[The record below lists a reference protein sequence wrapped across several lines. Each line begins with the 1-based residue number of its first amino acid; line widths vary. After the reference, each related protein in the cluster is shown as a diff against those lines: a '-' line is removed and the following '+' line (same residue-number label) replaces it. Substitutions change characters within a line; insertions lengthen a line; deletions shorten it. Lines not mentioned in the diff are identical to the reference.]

1 MRCSSSV
8 DDDEMESWI
17 IDPLYTIGTL
27 EAKGESGGP
36 APVLTAEKEKETRV
50 SGPNVDEI
58 AGGDPGR

>member
-1 MRCSSSV
+1 M
-8 DDDEMESWI
+8 
-17 IDPLYTIGTL
+17 IGTL

-58 AGGDPGR
+58 AGVGPGR